1 MGGVMMQKFVDGILV
16 DLTPEEME
24 EISAQ
29 ESAYL
34 NGEQRRKAIA
44 EIQFLEAQVT
54 SRRLREALLTQ
65 EGAAWLVNINSQ
77 ITSLRGNL

>member
-1 MGGVMMQKFVDGILV
+1 MQKFVDGVLV
-16 DLTPEEME
+16 DLTPEERE

-65 EGAAWLVNINSQ
+65 EGAAWLAGTDGQ
-77 ITSLRGNL
+77 IAALRGSL